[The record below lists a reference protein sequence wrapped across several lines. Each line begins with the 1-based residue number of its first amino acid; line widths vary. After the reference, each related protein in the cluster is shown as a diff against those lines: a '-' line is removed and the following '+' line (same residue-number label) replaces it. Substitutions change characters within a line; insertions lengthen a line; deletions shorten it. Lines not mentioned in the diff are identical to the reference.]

1 MTILR
6 SLRDN
11 ELNSEQTGGSI
22 LYIYLSKLLPLL
34 VLPVG
39 LVLELSFIA
48 FLFLLKGWRRT
59 SLVFLIS
66 AMLILWAS
74 SMPIVADALLGKLE
88 QDYPAVMMT
97 EVPVSRCMVVLGGA
111 VEGVLPPRVDIDMH
125 EAVDR
130 LRKAA
135 QLYHAG
141 RGEIIIVTGGNQP
154 WSPFTEPEAESMKVL
169 LLEWGVPSAAVVL
182 EGASRN
188 TRENARNAI
197 VAMEEL
203 ACDTALLVTSAA
215 HMKRSVAAFEKMGVT
230 VFPVSADVRVI
241 DNPKLTL
248 LDFLPD
254 VDALKMTTDAM
265 REWIGQKVYQ
275 LREWN

>member
-1 MTILR
+1 MTMLR

-11 ELNSEQTGGSI
+11 GLISEQTGSSI
-22 LYIYLSKLLPLL
+22 LYIYLSKVLPLM
-34 VLPVG
+34 VLPIG
-39 LVLELSFIA
+39 LVIAMSLVA

-66 AMLILWAS
+66 ATSTLWIS
-74 SMPIVADALLGKLE
+74 SMPIVAEALMGKLE
-88 QDYPAVMMT
+88 RDYPAVMMT
-97 EVPVSRCMVVLGGA
+97 EVPVSQCIVVLGGT
-111 VEGVLPPRVDIDMH
+111 VEPVLPPRVDIDMH

-130 LRKAA
+130 VRKAA
-135 QLYHAG
+135 QLFHAG
-141 RGEIIIVTGGNQP
+141 RGRVIIVTGGNQP
-154 WSPFTEPEAESMKVL
+154 WSPFTVPEAESMKVL
-169 LLEWGVPSAAVVL
+169 LLEWGVPAAAIVV

-197 VAMEEL
+197 VAMQEV
-203 ACDTALLVTSAA
+203 ACDTPLLVTSAA

-241 DNPKLTL
+241 IRLGLTP

-254 VDALKMTTDAM
+254 ADALKMSTDAM

-275 LREWN
+275 MREWN